1 MKRALYSFAAFAVV
15 FLVTGC
21 GTSST
26 TTTGPSL
33 DRCSITVV
41 NSLTS
46 VGASGGSGRLTVT
59 AGRECTWS
67 VTSNVPWITPSQP
80 AGGQGDGTVDYV
92 VAANP
97 SPDARRGTVAMG
109 GQPLEVVQ
117 EGLTCRFDL
126 QPTSQNIGAEGGSGS
141 FTVEA
146 ANGCNWTPAASDNW
160 ITITNGG
167 SQDGNGSVNFNI
179 APNTAGVRDG
189 TIRVGGQAFTI
200 LQSAPLCRFQLSAI
214 TGSFGGA
221 GGSGTVTVTGASSCN
236 WTASSNDP
244 WVSIV
249 SGASG
254 TGNGTVSFAV
264 QANTGPARNG
274 ILTIGGQRFTVTQQ
288 QAECSYSI
296 APAGGQSFSAAS
308 SQGSVTVSTNSICT
322 WITSDVPAWVTGMP
336 ASGTGPQTLTFT
348 VDANPGPARSAAII
362 IGGQSF
368 AVSQAGGCSYA
379 LAPGSHNPPA
389 GGGAS
394 SFAVNTAAGCG
405 WTSSGVPPWITGVP
419 PVERVRQPS
428 ISPSLPT
435 RRYSNREHHHR
446 RPDVHGDSGRSR
458 VQLLVESGQPHRDGG
473 GRRELVRSQYD
484 ARLHLDEQRCAVM
497 DHAVGTGQWNGD
509 DNHQFHCHRQP
520 RPHFAQCQH
529 HHRRPDLHRD
539 AGAAAAACSYSLNPA
554 SHNPTAAGG
563 SSAVAVTRGGMQ
575 LDEQRCASVD
585 QPWGPA
591 NGTGTTTI
599 DFTRHRQ
606 PRPRS
611 AHCQHHHRRPD
622 LHRDAGRGRGR
633 VQLFAQSDQPQ
644 PDGGGRLEL
653 VRSQRRRRDAAGR
666 AAVCQRGSRVGYQA
680 NGTGMTTI
688 NFTVTANPDPSPRNC
703 QHHHRRPDLHR
714 DAGARP
720 RAIIRSTRP
729 ATTRRPQA
737 ARARLK

>member
-1 MKRALYSFAAFAVV
+1 MKRALYSLAAFAVV

-26 TTTGPSL
+26 TMTGPSL
-33 DRCSITVV
+33 DRCSITVA

-46 VGASGGSGRLTVT
+46 VGASGGNGRLTVT

-67 VTSNVPWITPSQP
+67 VTSNVPWITPTSP

-97 SPDARRGTVAMG
+97 SPDGRRGTVAMG
-109 GQPLEVVQ
+109 GQTLEVTQ

-146 ANGCNWTPAASDNW
+146 ANGCNWTPAVSDNW

-167 SQDGNGSVNFNI
+167 SQNGNGSVNFNI

-221 GGSGTVTVTGASSCN
+221 GGSGTVTVTGASSCS
-236 WTASSNDP
+236 WTASSNAP

-296 APAGGQSFSAAS
+296 APAGQSFSTAS
-308 SQGSVTVSTNSICT
+308 SQGTVTVSTNSICT
-322 WITSDVPAWVTGMP
+322 WITSDVPAWVTGLP
-336 ASGTGPQTLTFT
+336 ASGTGPQRLTFT
-348 VDANPGPARSAAII
+348 IDANPGPARSAAII

-394 SFAVNTAAGCG
+394 SFAVNTAAGCD
-405 WTSSGVPPWITGVP
+405 WTSSGVP
-419 PVERVRQPS
+419 
-428 ISPSLPT
+428 
-435 RRYSNREHHHR
+435 
-446 RPDVHGDSGRSR
+446 
-458 VQLLVESGQPHRDGG
+458 
-473 GRRELVRSQYD
+473 
-484 ARLHLDEQRCAVM
+484 
-497 DHAVGTGQWNGD
+497 
-509 DNHQFHCHRQP
+509 
-520 RPHFAQCQH
+520 
-529 HHRRPDLHRD
+529 
-539 AGAAAAACSYSLNPA
+539 
-554 SHNPTAAGG
+554 
-563 SSAVAVTRGGMQ
+563 
-575 LDEQRCASVD
+575 
-585 QPWGPA
+585 
-591 NGTGTTTI
+591 
-599 DFTRHRQ
+599 
-606 PRPRS
+606 
-611 AHCQHHHRRPD
+611 
-622 LHRDAGRGRGR
+622 
-633 VQLFAQSDQPQ
+633 
-644 PDGGGRLEL
+644 
-653 VRSQRRRRDAAGR
+653 
-666 AAVCQRGSRVGYQA
+666 RGSRGFRRMGRA
-680 NGTGMTTI
+680 RKRSTSW
-688 NFTVTANPDPSPRNC
+688 SPRT
-703 QHHHRRPDLHR
+703 
-714 DAGARP
+714 
-720 RAIIRSTRP
+720 RASP
-729 ATTRRPQA
+729 AAPT
-737 ARARLK
+737 LL